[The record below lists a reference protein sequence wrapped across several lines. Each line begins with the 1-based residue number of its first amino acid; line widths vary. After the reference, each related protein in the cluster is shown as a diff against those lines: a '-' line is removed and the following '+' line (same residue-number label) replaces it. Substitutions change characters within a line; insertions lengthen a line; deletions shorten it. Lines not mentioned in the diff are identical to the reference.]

1 MASGMLQV
9 FEGLEF
15 IFIELPKFKSKQ
27 IRDKKLNV
35 LWLRFLSE
43 ISDGQEDI
51 PDDFKNEPSIL
62 EASEYAKE
70 SAYTKTEL
78 EAYDRYWDSI
88 SSEKTLITEAFDEGK
103 QIGLEKGKIEGE
115 QIGLEKGKIEEL
127 NKGIIKALKRGKLS
141 IEEIAED
148 FEVSIEYVL
157 EIKKT
162 MD

>member
-1 MASGMLQV
+1 
-9 FEGLEF
+9 
-15 IFIELPKFKSKQ
+15 
-27 IRDKKLNV
+27 
-35 LWLRFLSE
+35 LSE

-115 QIGLEKGKIEEL
+115 QIGQEKEKK
-127 NKGIIKALKRGKLS
+127 NGIIKALKRGKLS

>member
-1 MASGMLQV
+1 M
-9 FEGLEF
+9 EF

-51 PDDFKNEPSIL
+51 PDDFKNDPSIL

-88 SSEKTLITEAFDEGK
+88 SREKTLITEAFDEGK
-103 QIGLEKGKIEGE
+103 